1 MAAASSN
8 PWDETPARR
17 PSAEDLGADAAGR
30 FVLEDEDEDQF
41 GNDISPTRDGR
52 MLYADMMK
60 RLLEAA
66 VAANTTMPAL
76 SVTVR
81 FSGGAPIV
89 DSFVSPRTTRKIEDV
104 FVVDGGTGI
113 TTVRVVDTTI
123 PPKIGEPQASVH
135 EGTDP
140 AIKVED
146 YSDTGWRGAL
156 VTTRAGGT
164 LSSEVPSSSTGR
176 GIAGA
181 TREPHAR
188 PSAHRIAGQPPGHR
202 RPAAMQAQ
210 Q

>member
-1 MAAASSN
+1 MAATSSN

-81 FSGGAPIV
+81 FVGGAPVV
-89 DSFVSPRTTRKIEDV
+89 DSFVSPRTTRKIEDIEAR
-104 FVVDGGTGI
+104 DDGTGI
-113 TTVRVVDTTI
+113 TTVRVVDTTL
-123 PPKIGEPQASVH
+123 PPVIGGPRLTIH

-140 AIKVED
+140 AGKAAA
-146 YSDTGWRGAL
+146 YSETGYRGAT
-156 VTTRAGGT
+156 VTTKDGGT
-164 LSSEVPSSSTGR
+164 
-176 GIAGA
+176 
-181 TREPHAR
+181 
-188 PSAHRIAGQPPGHR
+188 
-202 RPAAMQAQ
+202 PANLGFTVEIF
-210 Q
+210 